1 MTDTSAPA
9 QGAEPSPPHAQRVG
23 PNWLMHVPIPLFALV
38 MGTAGL
44 GIAWRKA
51 HHVLDVPAIIGE
63 AVLGLAA
70 VAFVAIVI
78 LYAFK
83 WLIHGDEVMAEFNH
97 PVRSSFFP
105 AISISLLLLSLAADP
120 YSHTL
125 TLGLWGVGTLLHLI
139 LTLRLL
145 GRWIVHNHQINHSN
159 PAWFIPVVGN
169 VLVPLTGVRLGY
181 VDVSWFFFSIGIV
194 FWIVLLTIVFYR
206 IVFHD
211 QLPAKFIPTLFI
223 LIAPPAI
230 GFLAYVQLNTTMLPE
245 GAPAAAALDGFA
257 HVLIHLA
264 LFITLL
270 NFSLVRQYLRVP
282 FFVSWW
288 AYTFPMAAVT
298 VAMLE
303 FHALNGKAWCEAVG
317 WGLLAVTTVVIV
329 AVFVRTMVALFQGK
343 LFVPD

>member
-1 MTDTSAPA
+1 MSETAASPSMGAP
-9 QGAEPSPPHAQRVG
+9 EHAQKVG

-44 GIAWRKA
+44 AITWRKA
-51 HHVLDVPAIIGE
+51 HHVLGVPAMVGEIIMG
-63 AVLGLAA
+63 VAA
-70 VAFVAIVI
+70 VAFVAIVV
-78 LYAFK
+78 LYLLK
-83 WLIHGDEVMAEFNH
+83 MLIHRDEVMAEFNH

-105 AISISLLLLSLAADP
+105 AFSISLMLLSLGAEP
-120 YSHTL
+120 YSHDL
-125 TLGLWGVGTLLHLI
+125 MFWLWAVGTALHLVF
-139 LTLRLL
+139 TMRLL
-145 GRWIVHNHQINHSN
+145 GRWIVHNQQINHSN

-169 VLVPLTGVRLGY
+169 VLVPLSGVRLGY
-181 VDVSWFFFSIGIV
+181 DEVSWFFFSIGMV
-194 FWIVLLTIVFYR
+194 FWIVLFTIVFYR

-230 GFLAYVQLNTTMLPE
+230 GFLAYVQLSASLLPDGVPE
-245 GAPAAAALDGFA
+245 SAAVDGFA
-257 HVLIHLA
+257 RVLIYVA

-288 AYTFPMAAVT
+288 AYTFPMAAVS
-298 VAMLE
+298 VAAME
-303 FHALNGKAWCEAVG
+303 FHRLQGYDEMSVICMTLVS
-317 WGLLAVTTVVIV
+317 VTTIVIV
-329 AVFVRTMVALFQGK
+329 TVFLRTLVALVQGK

>member
-1 MTDTSAPA
+1 MNETVAPA
-9 QGAEPSPPHAQRVG
+9 AAATKSPTHAEKVDS
-23 PNWLMHVPIPLFALV
+23 NWLMHVPIPLFALV

-51 HHVLDVPAIIGE
+51 HHVLDMPSIIGE
-63 AVLGLAA
+63 AVLGFAS
-70 VAFVAIVI
+70 VAFVAIAI

-83 WLIHGDEVMAEFNH
+83 WMSHPAEVKAEYNH
-97 PVRSSFFP
+97 PIRSSFFP
-105 AISISLLLLSLAADP
+105 AVSISLLLLSLAAEP
-120 YSHTL
+120 YSRDAMFW
-125 TLGLWGVGTLLHLI
+125 LWAVGAVLHLL
-139 LTLRLL
+139 LTLRLI

-169 VLVPLTGVRLGY
+169 VLVPLSGTRLGY
-181 VDVSWFFFSIGIV
+181 DEVSWFFFSIGMV
-194 FWIVLLTIVFYR
+194 FWILLFTIVFYR

-211 QLPAKFIPTLFI
+211 QMPAKFIPTLFI

-230 GFLAYVQLNTTMLPE
+230 GFLSYIQLNAGLLPD
-245 GAPAAAALDGFA
+245 GAAHAEALDGFA
-257 HVLIHLA
+257 RVLMHLA

-270 NFSLVRQYLRVP
+270 NFSLAAQYMKVP

-298 VAMLE
+298 VATLE
-303 FHALNGKAWCEAVG
+303 FHALTGKDWTLYVG
-317 WGLLAVTTVVIV
+317 WGLLAITTVVIV
-329 AVFVRTMVALFQGK
+329 TVFLRTMLALFQGK

>member
-1 MTDTSAPA
+1 MTDVTAPA
-9 QGAEPSPPHAQRVG
+9 SDTEAPPEHAQRVG

-51 HHVLDVPAIIGE
+51 HHVLGVPAAVGE
-63 AVLGLAA
+63 AILALAA
-70 VAFVAIVI
+70 VAFVLIAL

-83 WLIHGDEVMAEFNH
+83 WMIHADEVLSEFNH

-105 AISISLLLLSLAADP
+105 AVSISLLLLSLASGP
-120 YSHTL
+120 YSEPL
-125 TLGLWGVGTLLHLI
+125 TLGLWGVGALLHLV

-159 PAWFIPVVGN
+159 PAWFIPVVGT
-169 VLVPLTGVRLGY
+169 VLVPLTGVRLGF
-181 VDVSWFFFSIGIV
+181 VDVSWFFFSIGMV
-194 FWIVLLTIVFYR
+194 FWIVLFTVVFYR

-230 GFLAYVQLNTTMLPE
+230 GFLSYVQLNSTLLPD
-245 GAPAAAALDGFA
+245 GAPPAAALDGFA
-257 HVLIHLA
+257 HVLMHLA

-270 NFSLVRQYLRVP
+270 NFTLVRQYLRVP

-303 FHALNGKAWCEAVG
+303 FHALNGKDWCLYVG
-317 WGLLAVTTVVIV
+317 WGLLAITTVVIV
-329 AVFVRTMVALFQGK
+329 TVFVRTMMALVQGK

>member
-1 MTDTSAPA
+1 MSDVTASPNDVEPAP
-9 QGAEPSPPHAQRVG
+9 EHARRVG

-38 MGTAGL
+38 MGIAGL

-51 HHVLDVPAIIGE
+51 HHVLGVPGSIGE
-63 AVLGLAA
+63 AVLALAA
-70 VAFVAIVI
+70 LAFVVIVV
-78 LYAFK
+78 LYGFK
-83 WLIHGDEVMAEFNH
+83 CLIHTDEVIAEFNH

-105 AISISLLLLSLAADP
+105 ATSISLLLLSLASGP
-120 YSHTL
+120 YSESL
-125 TLGLWGVGTLLHLI
+125 TLALWGVGALLHLV
-139 LTLRLL
+139 LTVRLI
-145 GRWIVHNHQINHSN
+145 GRWIVHNQQINHSN
-159 PAWFIPVVGN
+159 PAWFIPVVGT
-169 VLVPLTGVRLGY
+169 VLVPLTGVQLGY
-181 VDVSWFFFSIGIV
+181 HDVSWFFFSVGMV

-230 GFLAYVQLNTTMLPE
+230 GFLSYVQLNATLLPA
-245 GAPAAAALDGFA
+245 GAPRVAALDAFA
-257 HVLIHLA
+257 HVLMHLA

-270 NFSLVRQYLRVP
+270 NFSLIRQYLRVP

-298 VAMLE
+298 VALLE
-303 FHALNGKAWCEAVG
+303 FHAINGKAWCLYVG
-317 WGLLAVTTVVIV
+317 WVLLAVTTVVIV
-329 AVFVRTMVALFQGK
+329 TVFARTMMALFQGK